1 MKQDRKKPQDT
12 ERNIGLEI
20 LEGIQ
25 EIKAFK
31 AGEIELQTH
40 EIPQSTMS
48 QDLFDELI
56 ESVREGGAILRGG
69 KEPARTFK
77 IETPDVK

>member
-1 MKQDRKKPQDT
+1 MKQDRKKPEDT

-20 LEGIQ
+20 LKGVQ

-31 AGEIELQTH
+31 AGENELQTH

-56 ESVREGGAILRGG
+56 ESIREGGAILRGE